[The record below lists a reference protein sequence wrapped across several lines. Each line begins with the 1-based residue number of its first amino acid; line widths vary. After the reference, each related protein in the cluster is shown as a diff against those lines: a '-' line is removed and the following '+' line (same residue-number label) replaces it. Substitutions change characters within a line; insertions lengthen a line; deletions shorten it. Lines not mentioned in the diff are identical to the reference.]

1 MTRNPDSID
10 WDFVNRQAANALLT
24 ATLSFLRVNKISK
37 RQILD
42 AVRQHYGQQKPKVS
56 IRQYRN
62 LVRVYEEM
70 GIVMSTWFS
79 LPKFLDKECRP
90 LPLTIGRG
98 PRSILSLVRA
108 SRVSIS
114 PTEAIALMRRSPSV
128 AADVS
133 GNLIAQRREFV
144 LPGFAVPRAALVIE
158 RYLDT
163 LHRNSSPS
171 KRKRFLLLERNCHVP
186 EVNFRTIAPVL
197 RDIKRRGSA
206 YIDSVNGDIEGL
218 RVRRSRRKGAGE
230 MSVHLFAWTRLS
242 RARRSKPST
251 KFEN

>member
-1 MTRNPDSID
+1 MNRNPDSTD
-10 WDFVNRQAANALLT
+10 WDFVNRQGANALLT
-24 ATLSFLRVNKISK
+24 ATLRFLRANKISK

-42 AVRQHYGQQKPKVS
+42 AVRQHYSQRKPKVGV
-56 IRQYRN
+56 RQYRN
-62 LVRVYEEM
+62 LMRAYEEM

-79 LPKFLDKECRP
+79 LPRFLDKECRP
-90 LPLTIGRG
+90 LPLTTGRG

-114 PTEAIALMRRSPSV
+114 PAAAIAFMRRSPSI
-128 AADVS
+128 AADPS

-144 LPGFAVPRAALVIE
+144 LPRFAVPRAALVIE

-163 LHRNSSPS
+163 LHRNYSPNR
-171 KRKRFLLLERNCHVP
+171 RKRFLLLERNCHVP
-186 EVNFRTIAPVL
+186 EVNLRTIAPVL

-251 KFEN
+251 RF